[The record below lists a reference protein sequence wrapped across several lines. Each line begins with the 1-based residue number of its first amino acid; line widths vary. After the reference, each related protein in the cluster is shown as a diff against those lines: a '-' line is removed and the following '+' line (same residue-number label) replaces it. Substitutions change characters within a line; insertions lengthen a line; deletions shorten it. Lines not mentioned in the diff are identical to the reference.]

1 MTRDL
6 YCMFTQRIVNSE
18 ANALVLVLYKS
29 GAKKLLNNYF
39 YLKISFIHSILLQDN
54 FSANASAD
62 YSRLSTLHFSS

>member
-29 GAKKLLNNYF
+29 GAKM
-39 YLKISFIHSILLQDN
+39 IH
-54 FSANASAD
+54 
-62 YSRLSTLHFSS
+62 

>member
-29 GAKKLLNNYF
+29 GEKKLLNYF